1 MNSSENNKF
10 SLILA
15 TKNSI
20 DNLRKTI
27 NSIKLQNYKNYEL
40 IVVDGKSNDGTQEYL
55 ENEKKNI
62 NLIYKSEPD
71 EGMLQAYDKGWNLAS
86 GDIISPIATDE
97 RLFDEYVLKNINDQF
112 SLHKDKFFLVGN
124 TSFMNQ
130 EEEIIEISKPFG
142 GNKDNMKFHLI
153 SHLSCET
160 VIPMHSTFFK
170 RDKVKDIKFDLN
182 VKTCGDYF
190 FLANLLSKYN
200 YKDFIYFNSPVL
212 KAIKTRVSASYRSE
226 SFDIMIQTKISSL
239 EKYCKFNKDIID
251 QNKLNH
257 IKSGIYMWAVEQI
270 SVMDNLSSQCLNYLN
285 LAIKY
290 DHKYERIFKF
300 TKFHGIEINEGRLIL
315 EDNISENKIKKI
327 DLNCHFLIKNHH
339 IFFFKKF
346 FFRFKKKEFYFNT
359 ESYGKLLDIEIRDK
373 KNNFDFLRKNYW
385 VMFDIFLIKGRIAIS
400 KFFENNYL
408 GPSKEKYFIN
418 ENNNFKVFY
427 KLNNHFDLNFRI
439 RNFGEFR
446 SRFILND
453 ISLYYND

>member
-1 MNSSENNKF
+1 MNSLKNNKF

-20 DNLRKTI
+20 NNLKKTLR
-27 NSIKLQNYKNYEL
+27 SIKSQNYKNYEL
-40 IVVDGKSNDGTQEYL
+40 IVIDGKSNDGTEEYL
-55 ENEKKNI
+55 KNEKKNM

-86 GDIISPIATDE
+86 GDIVSTIATDE
-97 RLFDEYVLKNINDQF
+97 RLFDDNVLKNINDQF
-112 SLHKDKFFLVGN
+112 NLHKNKFFLVGN
-124 TSFMNQ
+124 TGFMNQ

-142 GNKDNMKFHLI
+142 GNIDNMKFDLI

-160 VIPMHSTFFK
+160 VLPMHSTFFK
-170 RDKVKDIKFDLN
+170 KDRIKDIKFDLN

-190 FLANLLSKYN
+190 YLANLLSKYN
-200 YKDFIYFNSPVL
+200 YKDFIYFDRPVL
-212 KAIKTRVSASYRSE
+212 KAIRTRISASYRSE
-226 SFDIMIQTKISSL
+226 NYDNIIQTKISSL
-239 EKYCKFNKDIID
+239 EKFCKLNKDIIN

-290 DHKYERIFKF
+290 NRKYKRILKF
-300 TKFHGIEINEGRLIL
+300 IKFHEIEFNEDRFIL
-315 EDNISENKIKKI
+315 EDNISKNNIKKI
-327 DLNCHFLIKNHH
+327 DLNCHILIKNHH
-339 IFFFKKF
+339 IFLKKF

-373 KNNFDFLRKNYW
+373 NNNLDFSRKNYW

-400 KFFENNYL
+400 KFCEKNDL

-418 ENNNFKVFY
+418 ENSNLKVFY
-427 KLNNHFDLNFRI
+427 KLNNYNDFNFRI

-446 SRFILND
+446 SRFVLND

>member
-40 IVVDGKSNDGTQEYL
+40 IVIDGKSNDGTQEYL

-71 EGMLQAYDKGWNLAS
+71 EGMLQAYAKGWNLAS

-97 RLFDEYVLKNINDQF
+97 RLFDEDVLKNINDQF
-112 SLHKDKFFLVGN
+112 SLHKNKFFLVGN
-124 TSFMNQ
+124 TSFVNQ

-142 GNKDNMKFHLI
+142 GNKDNMKLNLI

-160 VIPMHSTFFK
+160 VLPMHSTFFK
-170 RDKVKDIKFDLN
+170 RDRIKDIKFDLDVN
-182 VKTCGDYF
+182 MCGDYF

-200 YKDFIYFNSPVL
+200 YKDFIYFDCQVL
-212 KAIKTRVSASYRSE
+212 KAIKSSVSTSYRSE
-226 SFDIMIQTKISSL
+226 SFDILIQTKISSL
-239 EKYCKFNKDIID
+239 DKFCKLNID
-251 QNKLNH
+251 LINQNKLDN

-290 DHKYERIFKF
+290 NSKYERISKF
-300 TKFHGIEINEGRLIL
+300 IRFHGIEINEGKFIL

-339 IFFFKKF
+339 IFLKKF
-346 FFRFKKKEFYFNT
+346 FFKFKKKEFYFNT
-359 ESYGKLLDIEIRDK
+359 ESYGKLLDIQIRDK

-385 VMFDIFLIKGRIAIS
+385 VMFDIFLIKGRISIS
-400 KFFENNYL
+400 KLFENNNL
-408 GPSKEKYFIN
+408 INLREKYFIN
-418 ENNNFKVFY
+418 EKNNLKVFY
-427 KLNNHFDLNFRI
+427 KLNNYNDFNFRI
-439 RNFGEFR
+439 RNFGDFK

-453 ISLYYND
+453 ISLYYSD